1 MTNAGSAVREDA
13 SGEPVWSFRVTEAL
27 LQANRRIAFPEA
39 VATHLGCKPGVLT
52 RVTVEDPAGC
62 GKLKICLEQGDPPR
76 TVVLNLAEPLERIG
90 ILDGQLID
98 LVVTARHHVA
108 LRPSQR
114 PNRPEPDTELHV
126 LGSRGSAL
134 PQGARPSPPSRWGAT
149 PTPLL
154 PRWYFDAHGNKI
166 VPAEFTSVYPSVRR
180 IRDLRRFWQFSDK
193 PLDQSVVWALRDMAA
208 RSMPPPQLRVLG
220 PDFGIDALDRLPLM
234 NRTRNCVRRG
244 LQRSSLV
251 NGTVAELMRLPSFG
265 IASLLDLMC
274 VLEAAHEHGL
284 DVSGPPAS
292 AAVPT
297 YDATAEP
304 VTEAPDDGSTR
315 ATSPGWH
322 SDAAR
327 LIATAARELRGAA
340 TVGDLLRLDL
350 SDLVTAAGADPDL
363 DEFPLETDS
372 STMADLAVEAVAAC
386 LELMSETQRMVVLGR
401 LATSSPTTLQEL
413 ADKAGLSRER
423 IRQLSRQATEAL
435 EEAAGPSLGL
445 LALAASERLGD
456 VTTKP
461 EIEEMVLEL
470 LPQPRQVDC
479 VDSPVVARWA
489 LFARLGYA
497 CRDHL
502 CLSPKA
508 VEAAKTLREAGTRLT
523 DDAGLIDSEQLRQVV
538 PPELHD
544 ALDALV
550 RWVGWHRLSEHVAP
564 RTTARACVKAALLKI
579 GGPATKAEL
588 AQESG
593 MTERQVGGAL
603 SSIASVARATKDRWG
618 LREWIDDVYEGIPA
632 EIIQRINEDGGST
645 RLNRLLEELP
655 RLFNVSESSVWAYL
669 NTPAFRVEHGWVTEA
684 TESDFQVGP
693 LVDVVDGFTDEGD
706 PYWTFEVAQRYL
718 RGYSLHGV
726 PPEIALAL
734 GCAFGNRTTVP
745 VLYPQGCQ
753 DISVIWRKTS
763 MHGPEIGRLSDA
775 LQALDTQDATPMR
788 LIIHKGRPCV
798 SFRQPENP
806 RKAAPTARDQH
817 GGEPDAA
824 VPGKF
829 PGVSTATPIRGGFH
843 GQRSAPRPTASSSE
857 TLRPDVAGSTY
868 SFGSQE

>member
-1 MTNAGSAVREDA
+1 MTSTGSAVREDA
-13 SGEPVWSFRVTEAL
+13 GGKPVWSFRVTETL
-27 LQANRRIAFPEA
+27 LQTNRRIAFPEA

-62 GKLKICLEQGDPPR
+62 RKLKVCLEQGDPPR
-76 TVVLNLAEPLERIG
+76 TVVLNLAEPLTRIG

-98 LVVTARHHVA
+98 LVVTARHQVA
-108 LRPSQR
+108 LRPSQK
-114 PNRPEPDTELHV
+114 PNRPEPDTKLDV
-126 LGSRGSAL
+126 LPSRGSAS
-134 PQGARPSPPSRWGAT
+134 PQGTQPGPLSRWGAT

-154 PRWYFDAHGNKI
+154 PRWYFDAHGNEM
-166 VPAEFTSVYPSVRR
+166 VPAEFISVYPSVRR
-180 IRDLRRFWQFSDK
+180 IRDLKRFWQFSDE

-208 RSMPPPQLRVLG
+208 RLMPPPQLRILG
-220 PDFGIDALDRLPLM
+220 PNFGIDALDRLPLM

-244 LQRSSLV
+244 LQRGSLAD
-251 NGTVAELMRLPSFG
+251 GTIAELMRLPSFG

-284 DVSGPPAS
+284 DVSARPAP
-292 AAVPT
+292 AAGPT
-297 YDATAEP
+297 YDVTAEP
-304 VTEAPDDGSTR
+304 VTVAPDDSSPR
-315 ATSPGWH
+315 ATAAGWP
-322 SDAAR
+322 SDTTQ
-327 LIATAARELRGAA
+327 LIAVAARELRGAA

-350 SDLVTAAGADPDL
+350 SDLIAAAGADAAL
-363 DEFPLETDS
+363 DEFPLETDH
-372 STMADLAVEAVAAC
+372 STVADLAVETVAAC
-386 LELMSETQRMVVLGR
+386 MELMSETQRMVVLGR
-401 LATSSPTTLQEL
+401 LATSSPTTLQQL

-423 IRQLSRQATEAL
+423 IRQLDRQATEAL

-461 EIEEMVLEL
+461 EIEEMVVAL

-502 CLSPKA
+502 CLSAKA
-508 VEAAKTLREAGTRLT
+508 VEAAKTLKETGTRLT
-523 DDAGLIDSEQLRQVV
+523 DDAGLIDIEQCRQVV

-544 ALDALV
+544 DLDALV

-564 RTTARACVKAALLKI
+564 RATARARVKAALLKI
-579 GGPATKAEL
+579 GAPATKAEL
-588 AQESG
+588 AQEGG

-618 LREWIDDVYEGIPA
+618 LREWIDDIYEGIPA

-645 RLNRLLEELP
+645 RLNRVLDELP

-706 PYWTFEVAQRYL
+706 PYWTLEVAQRYL

-734 GCAFGNRTTVP
+734 GCTFGDRTTVP
-745 VLYPQGCQ
+745 VLYPDSCQ

-775 LQALDTQDATPMR
+775 LQALGTQDATPVR

-798 SFRQPENP
+798 SFRPPENP
-806 RKAAPTARDQH
+806 RKATPATRDQH
-817 GGEPDAA
+817 GVRPDAA

-829 PGVSTATPIRGGFH
+829 AGVRTAAPIRGGFD
-843 GQRSAPRPTASSSE
+843 GQPSEPGPTVSRSE
-857 TLRPDVAGSTY
+857 TLQPDVAGSTH
-868 SFGSQE
+868 SVGSQE